1 MASFSI
7 TKISPCVKIHHCPNY
22 KYALDEKFK
31 SFKDSEK
38 NSFLEEPDQTTGK
51 RKSMQLSNQSRYKIY
66 WTHFLRFSQNLQAY
80 VQVKWQEPPENIVVQ
95 KNEH

>member
-38 NSFLEEPDQTTGK
+38 NSFLEEPDQTTEK
-51 RKSMQLSNQSRYKIY
+51 RKSI
-66 WTHFLRFSQNLQAY
+66 
-80 VQVKWQEPPENIVVQ
+80 
-95 KNEH
+95 

>member
-7 TKISPCVKIHHCPNY
+7 TKVSPCVKIHHCPNY

-38 NSFLEEPDQTTGK
+38 IVFWRNPIRQREKG
-51 RKSMQLSNQSRYKIY
+51 NQSNYRTSLDIRFTGHTFYAFHKIY
-66 WTHFLRFSQNLQAY
+66 RLVT
-80 VQVKWQEPPENIVVQ
+80 K
-95 KNEH
+95 